1 MFDTSKSKLNT
12 KKLLGLLTLLSIG
25 LNIQAYADERESL
38 EQLKSTTLNL
48 IDLLVEEGVLPKSKA
63 DAIVKQA
70 TEQAAKRV
78 KQTAIVDNV
87 ESADNGSIKKQEKSV
102 RVQYVPDHIKA
113 EMRKE
118 IENEVMEKLNY
129 KGEERLALPTWI
141 DRFTFNGDIRLRSQL
156 DSFSDGNASLAELN
170 NPLRDMNLANSSEDR
185 GRHRV
190 RGRFGVN
197 VKVND
202 WLTGGLQFVT
212 GLLDTPLTPNQTEGM
227 AQGKYA
233 FGLDRA
239 FLKADVKPWLT
250 LKGGRF
256 GNPFLYTDILWDP
269 DLAFDGFVAQFKPKI
284 NDEWTSFGTIGAFP
298 IEEVQSSE
306 VNKAKDKWIYSV
318 QTGIKWQAAN
328 KSSVKLAFAYHDYK
342 NVEGSLNALGL
353 SDQTGTKPLWRQR
366 GNSTFDINAN
376 NTGIGG
382 AQPIIGIASKF
393 EQINLIGQIDLMH
406 FDPVHVTL
414 TGDYVKNI
422 GFNRNEILRRTGN
435 SYEKENEAYNLRL
448 DLGHSNFNV
457 FSSDGPIQDVKA
469 HDWMVSLGY
478 KRIEADAVLDAFTD
492 SNFGLGSTNV
502 KGWVMHANYGI
513 DKNAWVSLRYLTSD
527 TITGLPFSV
536 DTLLVDFNGRF

>member
-1 MFDTSKSKLNT
+1 MVN
-12 KKLLGLLTLLSIG
+12 KKNLLSLITLLSLG
-25 LNIQAYADERESL
+25 LIVPAHADERESL

-48 IDLLVEEGVLPKSKA
+48 IDLLVEEGVLPKNKA

-70 TEQAAKRV
+70 TEQAAQRV
-78 KQTAIVDNV
+78 KQTANIDNAEAAETVDAN
-87 ESADNGSIKKQEKSV
+87 SLKKQEKSV

-118 IENEVMEKLNY
+118 IENDVMEKLNY
-129 KGEERLALPTWI
+129 KGEQRLALPSWI
-141 DRFTFNGDIRLRSQL
+141 DRFSFNGDVRLRSQL
-156 DSFSDGNASLAELN
+156 DTFSDGNASLAELN

-185 GRHRV
+185 GRYRV
-190 RGRFGVN
+190 RGRFGIN
-197 VKVND
+197 VQVND

-239 FLKADVKPWLT
+239 FLKAEVTPWLT

-256 GNPFLYTDILWDP
+256 GNPFLFTDILWDP

-284 NDEWTSFGTIGAFP
+284 NDEWSSFGSIGAFP

-306 VNKAKDKWIYSV
+306 VNKAKDKWIYSI
-318 QTGIKWQAAN
+318 QTGIKWRGAD
-328 KSSVKLAFAYHDYK
+328 KTSVKLAFAYHDYK
-342 NVEGSLNALGL
+342 NVEGRLNGVGL

-376 NTGIGG
+376 NTGIAGV
-382 AQPIIGIASKF
+382 QPIIGIASKF

-406 FDPVHVTL
+406 FDPVHITL

-435 SYEKENEAYNLRL
+435 SYEKQNEAYNLRL

-457 FSSDGPIQDVKA
+457 FSSDGPLQDVKA